1 VASGTAELLSLRNCQ
16 ASFGVRCRR
25 RRRRVSRSGRRM
37 HAQGPGASEKRD
49 DVDRGQPGNGRA
61 ADSYLLRHAGI
72 GASRKWRSVAVSDRR
87 GRSPVAV
94 GTDRLGNG
102 RRGSKQS
109 CRVAL
114 WVNPLQARASSCC
127 SSATSRSSVGDP
139 RPRHQSGPTSHPPL

>member
-1 VASGTAELLSLRNCQ
+1 
-16 ASFGVRCRR
+16 
-25 RRRRVSRSGRRM
+25 M
-37 HAQGPGASEKRD
+37 HKGPGRQRRETMSIG
-49 DVDRGQPGNGRA
+49 GQLGNGRA

-139 RPRHQSGPTSHPPL
+139 RPRHQSGPTSHPSLGCSERVRPAGLSTAALGWAGLERSLLGCQQPSFF